1 MIAKR
6 GVRIL
11 RLLLQLEHDRIHN
24 QPPHTRAEGSLGE
37 RSSTMAPNSNP
48 NQYGVHS
55 HVSEDAER
63 LAVDV
68 HRLVVQAF
76 YEQEVASRRISSGC
90 RDSLYQQNRTGQR
103 QESEFMLSP
112 PSSSLHGLNHWPWPV
127 SAQEE
132 CDFGEAHSTPSSAS
146 VQSSNFLRTY
156 PEGPAAANASSV
168 HSRFSM
174 SDSLEDILFLAQNG
188 GLS

>member
-11 RLLLQLEHDRIHN
+11 RLLLQLEHDRIQN
-24 QPPHTRAEGSLGE
+24 QPPHTRAEELMSE
-37 RSSTMAPNSNP
+37 RSSTMASNSNP

-55 HVSEDAER
+55 RMSENAER

-76 YEQEVASRRISSGC
+76 YEQEVASHRRPQKG
-90 RDSLYQQNRTGQR
+90 TGQR
-103 QESEFMLSP
+103 QESEFTLSP
-112 PSSSLHGLNHWPWPV
+112 TLHGPNHWPWPV
-127 SAQEE
+127 PAQEDF
-132 CDFGEAHSTPSSAS
+132 DFGEEHSTRSPTS
-146 VQSSNFLRTY
+146 VQSSNFLRAY

-174 SDSLEDILFLAQNG
+174 NDSLEDILFLAQNG
-188 GLS
+188 GPG

>member
-11 RLLLQLEHDRIHN
+11 RLLLQLEHDRIQN
-24 QPPHTRAEGSLGE
+24 QPPHTRAEGLLSE

-48 NQYGVHS
+48 NQYGVHG
-55 HVSEDAER
+55 HMGEDAER

-76 YEQEVASRRISSGC
+76 YEEEVASQRRPQKG
-90 RDSLYQQNRTGQR
+90 TGQR

-112 PSSSLHGLNHWPWPV
+112 PSSTLRGPNHWPWPV
-127 SAQEE
+127 PAQEDF
-132 CDFGEAHSTPSSAS
+132 DFGEEHLTPSSPS

-156 PEGPAAANASSV
+156 PEGLAAANASSV

-188 GLS
+188 GPG

>member
-11 RLLLQLEHDRIHN
+11 RLLLQLEHDRIQNH
-24 QPPHTRAEGSLGE
+24 PPHTRAEELMSE
-37 RSSTMAPNSNP
+37 RSSPMAPNSNP

-55 HVSEDAER
+55 RTSEDAER

-76 YEQEVASRRISSGC
+76 YEQEVASHRRPEKG
-90 RDSLYQQNRTGQR
+90 TGQR

-112 PSSSLHGLNHWPWPV
+112 TLHGPNHWPWPV
-127 SAQEE
+127 PAQE
-132 CDFGEAHSTPSSAS
+132 DFDFDEEHSTRSPTS
-146 VQSSNFLRTY
+146 VPSSNFLRTY

-174 SDSLEDILFLAQNG
+174 NDSLEDILFLAQNG
-188 GLS
+188 VPG

>member
-11 RLLLQLEHDRIHN
+11 RLLLQLEHDRIQN
-24 QPPHTRAEGSLGE
+24 QPLHTRAEGLLSE
-37 RSSTMAPNSNP
+37 SSSTMVPNSNP
-48 NQYGVHS
+48 TQYGVHG
-55 HVSEDAER
+55 HMSEDGER

-76 YEQEVASRRISSGC
+76 YEQEVASQRIP
-90 RDSLYQQNRTGQR
+90 QNGTGQR
-103 QESEFMLSP
+103 QEFELMSSP
-112 PSSSLHGLNHWPWPV
+112 TLHGPNHWPWPV
-127 SAQEE
+127 PAQE
-132 CDFGEAHSTPSSAS
+132 DFDFCEEHSTPSSAS
-146 VQSSNFLRTY
+146 VQSSGFLRTY
-156 PEGPAAANASSV
+156 PEVPVAANASSV

-188 GLS
+188 GPG